1 MLTIKSTGKEG
12 LLTSLLLVSASI
24 TMEIC
29 ENVIIE
35 NNFLVLIYSSLI
47 ISEVEFF
54 QIFLNFIC
62 KLFILFFLHF

>member
-1 MLTIKSTGKEG
+1 MLTIKSSGKEG

-29 ENVIIE
+29 ENVITE
-35 NNFLVLIYSSLI
+35 NNFLVLIYSSLS